1 MEWRLDLE
9 DKKIKRSR
17 DSECNFMYFFL
28 NLELQNTELQL
39 ATSCGLLKRSPRTI
53 AKGCHLFSVFS
64 IRA

>member
-9 DKKIKRSR
+9 IKKIKRSR

-39 ATSCGLLKRSPRTI
+39 ATSCGLLKRSP
-53 AKGCHLFSVFS
+53 
-64 IRA
+64 